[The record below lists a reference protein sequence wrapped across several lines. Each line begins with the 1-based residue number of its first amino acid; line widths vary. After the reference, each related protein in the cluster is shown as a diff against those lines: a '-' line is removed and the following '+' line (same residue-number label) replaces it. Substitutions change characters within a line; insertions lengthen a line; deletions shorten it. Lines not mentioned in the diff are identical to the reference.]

1 MDARLGEIAM
11 TTDVVEQPLEWGGEG
26 VHAFENCLER
36 RTSGWRPVQQQ
47 LAVTNV
53 REGCGWFNG
62 CSCLG
67 RGAFM
72 CALVD
77 EAAYQNSKG
86 PFDLTPIFWW
96 LVLPY
101 KISEF
106 LKKIRKITSFQF
118 NNSLYF
124 RGRYLFSGFFSATFI

>member
-1 MDARLGEIAM
+1 MPLKIASNDGPVGGDRSNSNSPLQM
-11 TTDVVEQPLEWGGEG
+11 FGRVAGGSMGAAALVV
-26 VHAFENCLER
+26 VCL
-36 RTSGWRPVQQQ
+36 
-47 LAVTNV
+47 
-53 REGCGWFNG
+53 
-62 CSCLG
+62 
-67 RGAFM
+67 M

-96 LVLPY
+96 RVLPY

-124 RGRYLFSGFFSATFI
+124 RGRYLFSGFFSATFIQL